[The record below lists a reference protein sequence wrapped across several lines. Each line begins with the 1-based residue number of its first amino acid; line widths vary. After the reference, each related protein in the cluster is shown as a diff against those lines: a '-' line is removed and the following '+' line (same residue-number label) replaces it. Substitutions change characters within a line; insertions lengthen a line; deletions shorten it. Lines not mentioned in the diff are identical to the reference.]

1 MKELPSLDVHA
12 HLDHARTVDE
22 LADSG
27 SVLAMTLSL
36 EEAALAISRHDPQIV
51 WGVGCHPRRLRAQ
64 ESFDAERFGDL
75 AGRTAVVGECWFT
88 LFARAT

>member
-12 HLDHARTVDE
+12 HLECSQNAHD

-36 EEAALAISRHDPQIV
+36 EEAALAIGRRDPQIA
-51 WGVGCHPRRLRAQ
+51 WGVGCHPRKVRAQ
-64 ESFDAERFGDL
+64 ESFDVERFRDL
-75 AGRTAVVGECWFT
+75 A
-88 LFARAT
+88 